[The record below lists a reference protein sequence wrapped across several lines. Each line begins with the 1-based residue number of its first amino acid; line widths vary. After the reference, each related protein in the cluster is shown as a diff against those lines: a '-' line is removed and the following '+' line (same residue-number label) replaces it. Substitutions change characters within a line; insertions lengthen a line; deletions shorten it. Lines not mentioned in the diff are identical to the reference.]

1 VERIMI
7 PGNGG
12 PTTIGTGPQYEYSA
26 RILQLAADRWL
37 ARTTLADQPRGA
49 IAKEIHTYAERMG
62 LEFPS
67 VLHQCD
73 DADLE
78 ALRWLLPNLASMAQ
92 LIVEAAVG
100 RAIQL
105 LSSEASFHSAVEKSS
120 RRQVYNLAYGLTHE
134 INNPLGNIVARAQR
148 LMGDVADPA
157 ARKSLATMM
166 DQAMRAHEMLAE
178 AMRAVQPPSYPL
190 VAMEMGAIVQQ
201 AWKSLQD
208 RAREA
213 RVRWDCDSITDRIFA
228 DAHAPSLLDA
238 LRMLGLNSIDACG
251 PNDAAS
257 WGCESVVRGAE
268 ERIRITLSDTGPG
281 LSPQAQRSAT
291 DLYYSGRE
299 HGRGLGCSLAIVLRI
314 VEMHRGTFAMRSED
328 GAGCRMEIE
337 LPKVQAPRN
346 TRPTLRL

>member
-328 GAGCRMEIE
+328 GAGCRIEIE